1 VNRKIPFLLTMILVF
16 LLACVSSEGSS
27 TENIVKPCQIE
38 VPHNLQDASFTLAY
52 RFETT
57 KQGKLINITRVRND
71 FLPDAPFH
79 ACMVQWKLPSVSGHG
94 VAEFT
99 RTPTEGWK
107 EIHIS
112 GKGFDQTFPY
122 H

>member
-1 VNRKIPFLLTMILVF
+1 MPVLLAMILLF
-16 LLACVSSEGSS
+16 FLACAPSEGSS
-27 TENIVKPCQIE
+27 TGNVVKTCQIE
-38 VPHNLQDASFTLAY
+38 VPHNLQDASFTLTY

-57 KQGKLINITRVRND
+57 KRGKLIHITKIRND

-79 ACMVQWKLPSVSGHG
+79 TCMSQWRLPSVSGHG

-99 RTPTEGWK
+99 RTPTEGWT

-112 GKGFDQTFPY
+112 AKGFDQTFPY

>member
-1 VNRKIPFLLTMILVF
+1 VSRKTPFLLTTILVF
-16 LLACVSSEGSS
+16 LLACTSSEGS
-27 TENIVKPCQIE
+27 TGNIVKPCQIE

-52 RFETT
+52 SFETT
-57 KQGKLINITRVRND
+57 KQGKLIHIRKVRND

-79 ACMVQWKLPSVSGHG
+79 TCVAQWKLPSVSGHG
-94 VAEFT
+94 LAEFT

-112 GKGFDQTFPY
+112 GKGFDHTFLY